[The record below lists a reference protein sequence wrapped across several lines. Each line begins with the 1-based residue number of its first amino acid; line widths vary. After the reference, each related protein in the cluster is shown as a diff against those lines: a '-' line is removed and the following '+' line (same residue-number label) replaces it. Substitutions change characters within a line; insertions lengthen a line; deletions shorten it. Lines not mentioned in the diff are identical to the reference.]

1 MTHASSQPI
10 AAWLRW
16 CAYLTVGLTLVQLLL
31 GSVVTTFDVGMADP
45 QWPTAPWYL
54 LHTTWGGKSLGFLI
68 EHTHRLSGHC
78 LGLAV
83 IVLAVGLW
91 LGEPRL
97 RLRIAGLLAMLGMVV
112 TLALVFA
119 VKEPWAWFLCLG
131 TCVASVAA
139 FGLAARQT
147 GEWPAWL
154 RWLGM
159 TALAGVILQ
168 GLLGGFRVFWHAE
181 MGLGLKIVHGFT
193 AQVFFAFMAGLA
205 FLIHREG
212 RGVAEVFRPAPW
224 LRRWSLVT
232 LGVVLLQVGLGVL
245 LRHTLSPVWQRGHLL
260 AAFAVVAAVA
270 GLVKLVY
277 EDAARDRAATRGVLL
292 LAALVG
298 GQLLL
303 GVEAWMVK
311 FSSGEL
317 PELVQVT
324 VPAALVRSGH
334 VLVGSWILAAA
345 TMTALRLARP
355 QPVAAPLAT
364 LPVGRLEGAA

>member
-1 MTHASSQPI
+1 MTSASPRPI
-10 AAWLRW
+10 ATWLRW
-16 CAYLTVGLTLVQLLL
+16 WAYLTVGLTLVQLLL

-54 LHTTWGGKSLGFLI
+54 LNTTWGGKSLGFLI
-68 EHTHRLSGHC
+68 EHTHRLSGHY

-91 LGEPRL
+91 FGEPRWPL
-97 RLRIAGLLAMLGMVV
+97 LLAGVMAMLVMVG
-112 TLALVFA
+112 TLALGFS
-119 VKEPWAWFLCLG
+119 VKEPWTWFLCLG
-131 TCVASVAA
+131 TCVASVAS
-139 FGLAARQT
+139 FGLVARQT
-147 GEWPAWL
+147 GAWL

-159 TALAGVILQ
+159 VALAGVILQ
-168 GLLGGFRVFWHAE
+168 GLLGGFRVFWHAD

-205 FLIHREG
+205 LLIHRQG
-212 RGVAEVFRPAPW
+212 REVATVFRPTPW

-232 LGVVLLQVGLGVL
+232 LGVVALQVVLGVL
-245 LRHTLSPVWQRGHLL
+245 LRHTLAPIWQRGHLL
-260 AAFAVVAAVA
+260 AAFVVVTAVA

-277 EDAARDRAATRGVLL
+277 EDPARERAVTRMVLL

-298 GQLLL
+298 VQLLL

-317 PELVQVT
+317 PELVQTT
-324 VPAALVRSGH
+324 VPQALIRTGH
-334 VLVGSWILAAA
+334 VLVGSCILATA
-345 TMTALRLARP
+345 TMTALRLARR
-355 QPVAAPLAT
+355 QPMAVPLPT